1 MRSPTALCK
10 KSPPKSQCIVSV
22 VSSILPRRLLLLCL
36 HKKSV
41 DRRRKPLTTDKIH
54 SLTERPRSPQA
65 DSDSLLLMYRRY
77 LESQA
82 IAMFIRDTEKV
93 QPVIARLGAVYGS
106 RFNGLV
112 FVRGLQL
119 IHQVLR
125 AKAMRQQVAKS
136 GLKIIIL

>member
-1 MRSPTALCK
+1 
-10 KSPPKSQCIVSV
+10 
-22 VSSILPRRLLLLCL
+22 
-36 HKKSV
+36 
-41 DRRRKPLTTDKIH
+41 
-54 SLTERPRSPQA
+54 
-65 DSDSLLLMYRRY
+65 
-77 LESQA
+77 
-82 IAMFIRDTEKV
+82 MFIRDTEKV